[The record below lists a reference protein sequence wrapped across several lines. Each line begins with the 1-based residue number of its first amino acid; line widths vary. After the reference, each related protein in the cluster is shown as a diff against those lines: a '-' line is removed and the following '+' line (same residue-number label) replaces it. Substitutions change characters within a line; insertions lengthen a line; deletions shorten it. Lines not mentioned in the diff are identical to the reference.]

1 MGEIKNKYFRLI
13 SRLDIKNENLIK
25 GIHLEGLRVLGNPNT
40 FAKDYY
46 NNGIDEIYYQDAV
59 ASLYGRN
66 SLEKIV
72 EKTIEEVFV
81 PITIGGGIR
90 SLNDAAKL
98 FSNGADKISINS
110 AAVKNPNLISE
121 MSACFGSQSIVV
133 SIDAKKIFANKWE
146 VYVENGREKTGLDV
160 FEWLKIIIEKG
171 AGEIIITSI
180 DKEGTI
186 RGCDVELIKKISEIS
201 TIPVIASGGVGK
213 IDHIIELLKNTEI
226 EGLAIASS
234 IHYKKINLDETKR
247 AIKNLRKVRFD
258 Y

>member
-25 GIHLEGLRVLGNPNT
+25 GIHLEGLRVLGDPNA

-46 NNGIDEIYYQDAV
+46 HSGIDEIYYQDAV

-66 SLEKIV
+66 SLKNIV
-72 EKTIEEVFV
+72 KKTIKDIFV

-90 SLNDAAKL
+90 SLNDAKNL

-110 AAVKNPNLISE
+110 AAVKNPNLIKE
-121 MSACFGSQSIVV
+121 LTNCFGSQSVVV
-133 SIDAKKIFANKWE
+133 SIDAKKKGSNEWE
-146 VYVENGREKTGLDV
+146 VYIENGREKTGLDV
-160 FEWLKIIIEKG
+160 FEWTQTIVNNG

-180 DKEGTI
+180 DKEGTM
-186 RGCDVELIKKISEIS
+186 RGCDIELTKKVSEIS
-201 TIPVIASGGVGK
+201 SIPVIASGGVGK
-213 IDHIIELLKNTEI
+213 IDHIIELVKNTEI
-226 EGLAIASS
+226 EGLALASS
-234 IHYKKINLDETKR
+234 LHYKKLILNEIKD
-247 AIKNLRKVRFD
+247 AIKDFRKVRFD